1 MSKEVKVRMFVVMLL
16 QEVQG
21 RCEEGV
27 GRQEIALDLLTL
39 QKLHRQEGL
48 AQQRPAPDG
57 QERRSEVYGR
67 RQ

>member
-1 MSKEVKVRMFVVMLL
+1 MIVILGNLLFLVMLI
-16 QEVQG
+16 QKVHG

-27 GRQEIALDLLTL
+27 GRQEIALAFITL

-48 AQQRPAPDG
+48 ARERPASDA
-57 QERRSEVYGR
+57 QEKRFEVYGR